1 MAPRLPP
8 VTLGLLLA
16 LAAGHGLQLLLGDR
30 FSAELAL
37 WPLGP
42 HLLVPLESG
51 LVDVG
56 FEPWQLLSYGFLHGG
71 LLHLAFNA
79 FALYMFGAPI
89 EQLWGSRPFLV
100 YYLVC
105 VVGAAL
111 AQLATQAWLMPD
123 GPMIP
128 TVGASGGVFGVLLA
142 FGMMY
147 PHQRILLLFPP
158 IPMPAWLFV
167 IGYGV
172 LELVLGLSQP
182 GSNVAHFAH
191 LGGMA
196 IGFVLIQYWRGK
208 LPWRPRRILTR

>member
-1 MAPRLPP
+1 MATRLPP

-89 EQLWGSRPFLV
+89 EQLWGSRPYLV

-208 LPWRPRRILTR
+208 LPWRPRRILMR

>member
-56 FEPWQLLSYGFLHGG
+56 FEPWQLLSYAFLHGG

-123 GPMIP
+123 GPMVP
-128 TVGASGGVFGVLLA
+128 TVGASGGVFGLLLA

-208 LPWRPRRILTR
+208 LPWRPRRILMR

>member
-56 FEPWQLLSYGFLHGG
+56 FEPWQLLSYAFLHGG

-89 EQLWGSRPFLV
+89 EQLWGSRPYLV

-128 TVGASGGVFGVLLA
+128 TVGASGGVFGLLLA

-167 IGYGV
+167 IGYGA

>member
-56 FEPWQLLSYGFLHGG
+56 FEPWQLLSYAFLHGG

-123 GPMIP
+123 GPMVP
-128 TVGASGGVFGVLLA
+128 TVGASGGVFGLLLA

>member
-1 MAPRLPP
+1 MATRLPP